1 MQLQLRGE
9 AVRLKAVSH
18 FDVHKSPRLN
28 PKPKAQDALGLG
40 CKVASGKQGVEL
52 TTPADVE
59 KSEEGGGV
67 GFKQGLS
74 RVQGL
79 GFHRL

>member
-9 AVRLKAVSH
+9 AVRLKAVIH

-28 PKPKAQDALGLG
+28 PKPKAQDALCLG

-59 KSEEGGGV
+59 TSEEGGV